1 MDEKQIIVIGGG
13 LQGLATAN
21 ALLDKGEKVLV
32 LEREAG
38 TGMETS
44 FANAGMLTPSQA
56 QPWNS
61 VSEILKIISGIGK
74 TSSPMLLKMNAIPSL
89 FFWGLRFIRNS
100 SKSRFNSNTDNIC
113 KLAKYS
119 LQLTKEFRNENDLD
133 YDHSEKGTMKIFRS
147 ESSLNKAIE
156 EAERLKK
163 FGIKYK
169 VLSSKGVAEAEP
181 GLADISDQ
189 ILGGIF
195 FPEDETGDAYKFCN
209 ELENLIREKGGRIH
223 VNTEIKKILINK
235 KSVNSIVTDRVE
247 LQANRVVVAAGSWS
261 YLLLKKAGLNIPV
274 RPVKGYSLT
283 LDTAGLKNAPGL
295 AIIDEDVHTALTP
308 LGNRIRIAG
317 TAEFAGFND
326 DIHEKRIDYLNDMLE
341 SVYPSLFSELN
352 HEEGTLWYGFRPMSP
367 DGMPYLGSTR
377 IKGLYLNTGHGHLGW
392 TLAMGS
398 AAILSDLITKRD
410 TKIDS
415 SPYLASRV
423 V

>member
-1 MDEKQIIVIGGG
+1 MC
-13 LQGLATAN
+13 
-21 ALLDKGEKVLV
+21 
-32 LEREAG
+32 
-38 TGMETS
+38 
-44 FANAGMLTPSQA
+44 
-56 QPWNS
+56 
-61 VSEILKIISGIGK
+61 
-74 TSSPMLLKMNAIPSL
+74 
-89 FFWGLRFIRNS
+89 IRD
-100 SKSRFNSNTDNIC
+100 R
-113 KLAKYS
+113 
-119 LQLTKEFRNENDLD
+119 
-133 YDHSEKGTMKIFRS
+133 
-147 ESSLNKAIE
+147 
-156 EAERLKK
+156 
-163 FGIKYK
+163 
-169 VLSSKGVAEAEP
+169 
-181 GLADISDQ
+181 
-189 ILGGIF
+189 
-195 FPEDETGDAYKFCN
+195 
-209 ELENLIREKGGRIH
+209 
-223 VNTEIKKILINK
+223 K
-235 KSVNSIVTDRVE
+235 KS
-247 LQANRVVVAAGSWS
+247 
-261 YLLLKKAGLNIPV
+261 GLNIPV

-283 LDTAGLKNAPGL
+283 LNTAGLKNAPGL

-367 DGMPYLGSTR
+367 DGMPYLGSTK